1 MVWDLIK
8 RVGALRY
15 RVYAGLFFVSG
26 IALFALMLLT
36 VADVTG
42 RYVFNKPI
50 SGTIEI
56 SQQMMAFII
65 LLGLAFAL
73 VKGVHVR
80 VGLVLDKLPRRLQ
93 IPAEVVAD
101 ITGLFLCGLVTCG
114 SWTQFLDSW
123 IVGEWMPAAVKIPWW
138 PAKLV
143 MPIGFCFIALEFFIR
158 LLSRLI
164 ELAGLD
170 KN

>member
-1 MVWDLIK
+1 M
-8 RVGALRY
+8 
-15 RVYAGLFFVSG
+15 LFTVSG
-26 IALFALMLLT
+26 IALMALMLLT

-50 SGTIEI
+50 TGTIEI
-56 SQQMMAFII
+56 SRQMMALLI
-65 LLGLAFAL
+65 LLGLAFTL

-80 VGLVLDKLPRRLQ
+80 VGLVFEKLPRRLKV
-93 IPAEVVAD
+93 PAQVVGD
-101 ITGLFLCGLVTCG
+101 ITGLFLCSLVAWG
-114 SWTQFLDSW
+114 SWGQFWDSW

-143 MPIGFCFIALEFFIR
+143 MPIGFCFIAFEFFIR
-158 LLSRLI
+158 LFSHLI
-164 ELAGLD
+164 ELTGED